1 MLRDHWLGLRRILVA
16 IDSLGGAV
24 ALLAVAWLSGAPAPA
39 FESWS
44 SLLPWLALGVGAL
57 TVWPLSLAALGLYQ
71 SQRRTSLPGFFA
83 RQGFAI
89 MVTGLALQ
97 ALSASLAGPLEPHVA
112 MLVGLVQGAG
122 CALLRGVVYGSLRFV
137 RRMGRNFRH
146 TLIVG
151 TGPRAAHVRRV
162 IERNPG
168 WGYRVVGHVD
178 DVEIPV
184 APAIPGEQVYKL
196 VDVPSLLRERVVDE
210 VIVALPR
217 SMLGSL
223 GPLVSACAAAGIPVT
238 LLTDLFGDFLPPPRV
253 TRFDT
258 LNALTFAPIH
268 HSPVKLAVK
277 RGLDV
282 LGAAALLTFA
292 SPVLAAAAAAIRLS
306 SPGPVFFRQQRCGVN
321 GRRFEILKL
330 RTMVPDAE
338 TRLLDLLP
346 LNEMD
351 GPVFK
356 LKEDPRVTPVG
367 RFLRRY
373 SLDELPQLW
382 NVLRGDMSLVGPRPP
397 LPHEVSQYETAERRR
412 LSMRPGLT
420 CLWQVSGRNE
430 IGFDDWVRLDL
441 EYIDGWCLSL
451 DLKILARTL
460 PAVLN
465 GSGT

>member
-1 MLRDHWLGLRRILVA
+1 MLKDHWLGLRRTLVA
-16 IDSLGGAV
+16 IDSLGGLL
-24 ALLAVAWLSGAPAPA
+24 ALLAVAWLAGAPAPHL
-39 FESWS
+39 ERVS
-44 SLLPWLALGVGAL
+44 SVLPWLVLAAGAL
-57 TVWPLSLAALGLYQ
+57 TIWPLSLAALGLYE
-71 SQRRTSLPGFFA
+71 SQRRSSLPGFFA
-83 RQGFAI
+83 RQAFAI
-89 MVTGLALQ
+89 AVTGLAMQ
-97 ALSASLAGPLEPHVA
+97 ALSAVLDGPLAPHVA
-112 MLVGLVQGAG
+112 LLVGLVQGAS
-122 CALLRGVVYGSLRFV
+122 CALLRGAVYGSLRFM
-137 RRMGRNFRH
+137 RRLGRNFRH

-196 VDVPSLLRERVVDE
+196 MDVPSLLRDRVVDE

-217 SMLGSL
+217 SMLGTL

-277 RGLDV
+277 RAVDV
-282 LGAAALLTFA
+282 VGAAAILA
-292 SPVLAAAAAAIRLS
+292 VSAPVLAAAAAAIRLT
-306 SPGPVFFRQQRCGVN
+306 SPGPVFFRQERCGVN

-338 TRLLDLLP
+338 QRLIDLLP

-356 LKEDPRVTPVG
+356 LKADPRITPVG

-441 EYIDGWCLSL
+441 EYIDGWCLAL
-451 DLKILARTL
+451 DLKILVRTL
-460 PAVLN
+460 PAVVS